1 MNGWTLHYSRRPSSW
16 SENADCICVQKYKKY
31 LLVTMSIDAIC
42 TSVYPRERKK
52 LKCIEKYKRGIAS
65 THSIHTLNKAY
76 SDCKKK
82 KNPLVNHS
90 KSNGVSFLKKN
101 VESISSM
108 LFQEKGNKAEEI
120 FQLL

>member
-1 MNGWTLHYSRRPSSW
+1 
-16 SENADCICVQKYKKY
+16 
-31 LLVTMSIDAIC
+31 MSIDAIC